1 MSLSKTAQIVSNL
14 SDLANGQTGGVKGLE
29 RLDFETF
36 ILSVYFD
43 RVLNFANL
51 RFNQMTDGQ
60 FSMVRK
66 TEAVDARSKMGLDID
81 ILDSNTGKKRPASTL
96 SGGENFLAS
105 LSLALGLSDEIGAE
119 NGGIRIDTLFIDEG
133 FGTLSK
139 EFLANAIETIE
150 KLSKE
155 NRFVG
160 LISHVD
166 ELKDAIEAKI
176 LITYDPSQ
184 GSSLEIVDD

>member
-1 MSLSKTAQIVSNL
+1 
-14 SDLANGQTGGVKGLE
+14 
-29 RLDFETF
+29 
-36 ILSVYFD
+36 
-43 RVLNFANL
+43 
-51 RFNQMTDGQ
+51 MTDGQ

-66 TEAVDARSKMGLDID
+66 TEATDARSKMGLDIE
-81 ILDSNTGKKRPASTL
+81 ILDANTGKKRPASTL

-139 EFLANAIETIE
+139 EFLANAIETLE

-155 NRFVG
+155 DRFIG
-160 LISHVD
+160 LISHVC
-166 ELKDAIEAKI
+166 L
-176 LITYDPSQ
+176 LYTSPSPRD
-184 GSSLEIVDD
+184 GLLSRMPSSA

>member
-1 MSLSKTAQIVSNL
+1 
-14 SDLANGQTGGVKGLE
+14 
-29 RLDFETF
+29 
-36 ILSVYFD
+36 
-43 RVLNFANL
+43 
-51 RFNQMTDGQ
+51 
-60 FSMVRK
+60 MVRK
-66 TEAVDARSKMGLDID
+66 TEAADNRSKTGLDIE

-139 EFLANAIETIE
+139 EFLANAINTIE

-155 NRFVG
+155 DRFVG

-176 LITYDPSQ
+176 LISYDPSF
-184 GSSLEIVDD
+184 GSSLEIVND